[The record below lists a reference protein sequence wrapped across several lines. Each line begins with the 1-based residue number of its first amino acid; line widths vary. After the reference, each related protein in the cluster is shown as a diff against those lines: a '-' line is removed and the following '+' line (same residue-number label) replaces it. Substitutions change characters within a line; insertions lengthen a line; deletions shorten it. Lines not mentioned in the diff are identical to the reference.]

1 MKTRQ
6 IGRSQHVHALQRPP
20 VAAPEPRP
28 APPAG
33 ARHGVLPVARGGA
46 ATNGTT
52 VARLTFDDAQRAELE
67 RLAMEW
73 GAPP

>member
-1 MKTRQ
+1 MKRRQ

-20 VAAPEPRP
+20 VAASQPRP

-33 ARHGVLPVARGGA
+33 ARHGVLPVARGDA
-46 ATNGTT
+46 PATGTAT
-52 VARLTFDDAQRAELE
+52 ATMTFDDGQRAELE
-67 RLAMEW
+67 RLSTEW